1 MAIRIL
7 CVFLTLLIASS
18 CQKPTKQE
26 LPVIV
31 EQEISSG
38 KLKASY
44 INAGNN
50 SPVILIVPGSGPTDR
65 DGNSGL
71 GLKSNAYKH
80 LAEQLLGYNI
90 STIRVDKRGMFGS
103 SAAGDGN
110 AVTVDIYAQDY
121 RSWIDKIKEMTGAN
135 CVYLLGHSEGGIMV
149 SAAAAGRDDVCG
161 LILVAAPGRS
171 FGNILREQLRANP
184 ANKPILEQAFGAIE
198 KLEAGENVDTAKL
211 HPALAGLF
219 YPDVQGYL
227 ISLMSVDPA
236 KLAADANQR
245 TLVIQGKNDIQVLL
259 KDAELI
265 YAQTGGTLVLLDGVN
280 HILKITPTDR
290 AGNIATYNKPDLP
303 VAESVISAIRG
314 FVSR

>member
-198 KLEAGENVDTAKL
+198 KLEAGPKGVVISFKDNKFANPAGLIDFISSSGKTAKVRPDHKL
-211 HPALAGLF
+211 VYFARMDKIGLRLKAVASMAKKLSALA
-219 YPDVQGYL
+219 
-227 ISLMSVDPA
+227 
-236 KLAADANQR
+236 
-245 TLVIQGKNDIQVLL
+245 
-259 KDAELI
+259 
-265 YAQTGGTLVLLDGVN
+265 
-280 HILKITPTDR
+280 R
-290 AGNIATYNKPDLP
+290 A
-303 VAESVISAIRG
+303 
-314 FVSR
+314 